1 MCIKDIQT
9 LARDKGKMMSVKFE
23 QRRRDGSW
31 RAYTWMASSICCFN
45 IGWIAEKMK
54 KSQKR
59 SPIDIERSWHEFSC
73 SALGVEAE
81 HAFVRVVRAIAL
93 LGSGQER
100 AEREPRYESPDMGPP
115 RDAPAGG
122 EQQELHH

>member
-31 RAYTWMASSICCFN
+31 RAYACMASSICCFN
-45 IGWIAEKMK
+45 ISWIAEKMK
-54 KSQKR
+54 KSQNTDR
-59 SPIDIERSWHEFSC
+59 HRTLLWHDISC
-73 SALGVEAE
+73 SSLGVEAE

-93 LGSGQER
+93 LGSGKER

-115 RDAPAGG
+115 RDVPAGG
-122 EQQELHH
+122 GQQELHH